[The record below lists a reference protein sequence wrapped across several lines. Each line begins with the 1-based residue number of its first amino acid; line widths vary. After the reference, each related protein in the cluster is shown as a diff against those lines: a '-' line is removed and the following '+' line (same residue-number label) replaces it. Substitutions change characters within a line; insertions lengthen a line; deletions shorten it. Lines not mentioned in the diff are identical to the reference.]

1 MQAFRRLNC
10 ITRRRHGIPPQ
21 PFRFFDKIYE
31 HVISKNRGF
40 VVLASYED
48 RVIAGAI
55 FFHFGEKAVWKYNG
69 SERSFHR
76 LRGNNLILWEAI
88 KWYCQNGYERIC
100 FGRTEPED
108 EGLRKFKV
116 GWGAREEKE
125 KYCRYDLGRD
135 EFLEKS
141 WVVTEKYRQIFR
153 RMPPV
158 VLNAIG
164 SMLYRHVG

>member
-1 MQAFRRLNC
+1 
-10 ITRRRHGIPPQ
+10 
-21 PFRFFDKIYE
+21 
-31 HVISKNRGF
+31 
-40 VVLASYED
+40 
-48 RVIAGAI
+48 
-55 FFHFGEKAVWKYNG
+55 
-69 SERSFHR
+69 
-76 LRGNNLILWEAI
+76 
-88 KWYCQNGYERIC
+88 
-100 FGRTEPED
+100 
-108 EGLRKFKV
+108 V